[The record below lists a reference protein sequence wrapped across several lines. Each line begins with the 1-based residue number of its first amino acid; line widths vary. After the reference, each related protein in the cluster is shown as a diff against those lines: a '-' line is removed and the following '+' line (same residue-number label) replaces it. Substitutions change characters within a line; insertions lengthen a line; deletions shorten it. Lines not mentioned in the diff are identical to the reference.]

1 MPGNFLHCSFNHL
14 NMHLRILVAL
24 QMGTI
29 RIGTHINEYTEMS
42 ANISMS
48 KGLSDQRS
56 LLGRSLFVMKII
68 SSSPKMGL
76 QKSA

>member
-1 MPGNFLHCSFNHL
+1 
-14 NMHLRILVAL
+14 
-24 QMGTI
+24 MGTI